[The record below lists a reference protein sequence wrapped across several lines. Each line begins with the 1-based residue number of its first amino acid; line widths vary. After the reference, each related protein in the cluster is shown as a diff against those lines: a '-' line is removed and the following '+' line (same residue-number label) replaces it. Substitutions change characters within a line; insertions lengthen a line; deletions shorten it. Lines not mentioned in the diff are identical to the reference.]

1 MKVSKGEGIPTGDGI
16 SPALGEKQ
24 SRILSEVSSLAA
36 LKLQFLEEPAGVDIP
51 ERAKIKPVASL
62 LWEISLVTPAGA
74 IEIRALV
81 DLGADINI
89 ISAKL
94 VAALDLTIIRILM
107 TSSG

>member
-1 MKVSKGEGIPTGDGI
+1 MTGSLRATVFHLHSERD
-16 SPALGEKQ
+16 
-24 SRILSEVSSLAA
+24 RIASSGKSFVAA

-81 DLGADINI
+81 DSGADINV

-94 VAALDLTIIRILM
+94 VAALDLTIIRIPM
-107 TSSG
+107 ISSC